1 MNQLPLAKQAAEK
14 IAQYKNNAIIM
25 NFVNSQA
32 AEKTAADIREK
43 TGSSTT
49 AKAVELLVITNKE
62 VKARFEEYVN
72 AGLFGCYMASL
83 KAWSKTKQST

>member
-1 MNQLPLAKQAAEK
+1 MNELELAKQAAKK
-14 IAQYKNNAIIM
+14 ITEFKSNVVIM
-25 NFVNSQA
+25 AFVNKQA

-49 AKAVELLVITNKE
+49 AKAVELLVITNQQ

-83 KAWSKTKQST
+83 QA